1 MDDQASKRIFAK
13 TEAGRAALAD
23 RSSAGPARTAL
34 ILVNGQ
40 DSVQALRA
48 KLGPDA
54 DVLIRELHRRG
65 LIELLRPSPQG
76 PAPRP
81 MQAPSVP
88 PIDESG
94 RLEPLKREAIARLGP
109 HFGPDAPIV
118 AAALMA
124 ATQTAAYNAALG
136 TIEARLALYLG
147 RTGAAQVL
155 AGLRG

>member
-81 MQAPSVP
+81 MQAP

-118 AAALMA
+118 AEALMA

-147 RTGAAQVL
+147 KAGAAQVL